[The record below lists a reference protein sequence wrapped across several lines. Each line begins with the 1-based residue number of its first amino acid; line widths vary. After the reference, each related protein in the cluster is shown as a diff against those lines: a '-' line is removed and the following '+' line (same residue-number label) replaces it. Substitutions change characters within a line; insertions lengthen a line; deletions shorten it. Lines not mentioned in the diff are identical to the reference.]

1 MHETLPHMLFDTE
14 HEYGAIST
22 LVLLEHD
29 NEDNKNFDLESAKL
43 RFIAADCPNAA
54 SVLDWA
60 MHNVDHEH
68 FGLGTIFES
77 DLVEEL
83 PKGREDAELGMLYFG
98 NPDFDISPVSWLVL
112 LSRRVHELSNDD
124 RARFDMVCGDVM
136 LLYDEPPELT
146 N

>member
-1 MHETLPHMLFDTE
+1 MPDSLPEMLFDTE

-29 NEDNKNFDLESAKL
+29 NEENKNFDLESAKL

-60 MHNVDHEH
+60 IHNVDHER
-68 FGLGTIFES
+68 FGLGTIYES
-77 DLVEEL
+77 DLVEEM
-83 PKGREDAELGMLYFG
+83 PKDRENSDLGMLYFG
-98 NPDFDISPVSWLVL
+98 NPDFDISPVSWLVF
-112 LSRRVHELSNDD
+112 LSRRVHELSIDD
-124 RARFDMVCGDVM
+124 RARFDMVCSDVM
-136 LLYDEPPELT
+136 LLYDEPPEAL